1 MCVITRYR
9 KRHFGTYREIHMFST
24 SVQKACIAARTLLIL
39 AVRMICD
46 FYNWLFNVQT
56 VSVINVDFK
65 GFNEYEYTAVPSV
78 KPNVYRVAFRHWING
93 KAVST
98 WSETMDAREW
108 LSLRNRLTDQE
119 ARSV

>member
-1 MCVITRYR
+1 
-9 KRHFGTYREIHMFST
+9 MFSPT
-24 SVQKACIAARTLLIL
+24 FHKACFTVRTMLIL

-46 FYNWLFNVQT
+46 FYIRLFNVQT
-56 VSVINVDFK
+56 VSVVNIDFH

-98 WSETMDAREW
+98 WNETMDAHKW
-108 LSLRNRLTDQE
+108 LSIRNRLTDQE
-119 ARSV
+119 ARPV

>member
-1 MCVITRYR
+1 MIPT
-9 KRHFGTYREIHMFST
+9 I
-24 SVQKACIAARTLLIL
+24 VQKARNIAFASLIL

-56 VSVINVDFK
+56 ISVINVDFH
-65 GFNEYEYTAVPSV
+65 GFNEYEYSAVPSV

-108 LSLRNRLTDQE
+108 LSIRNRLTDQKV
-119 ARSV
+119 RSV

>member
-1 MCVITRYR
+1 
-9 KRHFGTYREIHMFST
+9 MFSA
-24 SVQKACIAARTLLIL
+24 SAKKASFALLTLLFL
-39 AVRMICD
+39 AVGMICD

-56 VSVINVDFK
+56 VSGINIDFH

-108 LSLRNRLTDQE
+108 LSIRNRLTDQE
-119 ARSV
+119 AHFPS

>member
-1 MCVITRYR
+1 
-9 KRHFGTYREIHMFST
+9 MFLASAKKICFAT
-24 SVQKACIAARTLLIL
+24 RTLLIL
-39 AVRMICD
+39 AVRMVCD

-56 VSVINVDFK
+56 VSVINIDFN

-93 KAVST
+93 RAVST

-108 LSLRNRLTDQE
+108 FSIRNRLIDQE

>member
-1 MCVITRYR
+1 MLYNAVL
-9 KRHFGTYREIHMFST
+9 
-24 SVQKACIAARTLLIL
+24 KARQLALVSLIL

-56 VSVINVDFK
+56 VSVINIDGN

-93 KAVST
+93 RTVSN
-98 WSETMDAREW
+98 WSETMDTREW
-108 LSLRNRLTDQE
+108 LATRSRLMDQG
-119 ARSV
+119 ARSA

>member
-1 MCVITRYR
+1 
-9 KRHFGTYREIHMFST
+9 MFSA
-24 SVQKACIAARTLLIL
+24 SAKKARFAARTLLIL

-56 VSVINVDFK
+56 VSVINIDFH

-93 KAVST
+93 KAVSA
-98 WSETMDAREW
+98 WCETMDAREW
-108 LSLRNRLTDQE
+108 LSIRNRLTDQE
-119 ARSV
+119 ARSI

>member
-1 MCVITRYR
+1 
-9 KRHFGTYREIHMFST
+9 MFIASL
-24 SVQKACIAARTLLIL
+24 KKGFIAARILLIL
-39 AVRMICD
+39 VVRMICD
-46 FYNWLFNVQT
+46 FYNWLFSVQT
-56 VSVINVDFK
+56 VSVINIDFQ

-108 LSLRNRLTDQE
+108 LCIRNRLTDQE
-119 ARSV
+119 TRSV

>member
-1 MCVITRYR
+1 
-9 KRHFGTYREIHMFST
+9 MFST
-24 SVQKACIAARTLLIL
+24 SVKKTCLAACILLIL
-39 AVRMICD
+39 VVRMICD

-56 VSVINVDFK
+56 VSVINIDFH

-93 KAVST
+93 QSVSA
-98 WSETMDAREW
+98 WSETMDTREW
-108 LSLRNRLTDQE
+108 LAIRNRLTDQE